1 MNRKS
6 MNRLFCS
13 LSLIALAVSGCGG
26 GTAQDKTS
34 LAPAPSISGDASSV
48 QPIGGGK
55 PVTLKVFQ
63 INAGITDQEFQ
74 ENFVSAVKK
83 KFPNVTMELVRNG
96 KGTTKEELMTTG
108 QFPDIILT
116 TSWDMVQFQDAGL
129 LTDLNEYIKKTSFDL
144 NRYEK
149 NTVDSIKLY
158 SDRGELFALPYSF
171 NFEVLYY
178 NKSIFDKTGIPY
190 PKDGMT
196 WEEVIALGKK
206 VTAAD
211 PNIRAIDPNGLR
223 WVAQSFLVPFVDPKT
238 EKAALGT
245 DDWKY
250 LYELFKAIEDIPDD
264 KKTKKGVQGFEK
276 DQTLAMYA
284 SSGGRIGEIEELA
297 KQGIRLDWDMV
308 TFPLRQGHPS
318 KEVATQAHVLAV
330 SSTAKSKDDA
340 FQVISF
346 LTTDK
351 EIQTRLAKGGAVPAI
366 KDAEAR
372 SHFGQDFKTLQG
384 KNVQAI
390 FKNVYGTMGKPTR
403 YDDVVKTAVQS
414 ALDKMIKDK
423 LDVNTTIRYAQEAAD
438 KAIEAEKART
448 K

>member
-1 MNRKS
+1 MNRKQ
-6 MNRLFCS
+6 MNRIVCS
-13 LSLIALAVSGCGG
+13 LPLVALAVSGCSGG
-26 GTAQDKTS
+26 SNQANPS
-34 LAPAPSISGDASSV
+34 SAPTPSASGDASAAK
-48 QPIGGGK
+48 PIADGK
-55 PVTLKVFQ
+55 AVTLKVFQ
-63 INAGITDQEFQ
+63 MNAGITDQEFQ
-74 ENFVSAVKK
+74 ENFVDAVKK
-83 KFPNVTMELVRNG
+83 KFPNVTMELVRSG
-96 KGTTKEELMTTG
+96 KGTTKEDLMTTG
-108 QFPDIILT
+108 QFPEIILT
-116 TSWDMVQFQDAGL
+116 TSWDMVQFQDASL
-129 LTDLNEYIKKTSFDL
+129 LTDLNEYVRKSNFDL
-144 NRYEK
+144 NQYEK
-149 NTVDSIKLY
+149 NTIDSIKLY

-178 NKSIFDKTGIPY
+178 NKSIFDKSGIPY

-196 WEEVIALGKK
+196 WEDVIALGKK
-206 VTAAD
+206 LTAAD
-211 PNIRAIDPNGLR
+211 PTIRAIDPNGLR
-223 WVAQSFLVPFVDPKT
+223 WIAQSFLVPFVDPKT
-238 EKAALGT
+238 EKAAVST

-250 LYELFKAIEDIPDD
+250 LFEMFKAIEDIPDD
-264 KKTKKGVQGFEK
+264 KKTKKGVAGFEK

-284 SSGGRIGEIEELA
+284 SSGGRIGEIEDLS
-297 KQGIRLDWDMV
+297 KQGINLNWDMV

-340 FQVISF
+340 FRVISY

-372 SHFGQDFKTLQG
+372 SQFGKDFKTLQG

-414 ALDKMIKDK
+414 ALDKMIKEK
-423 LDVNTTIRYAQEAAD
+423 LDVNTTIRFAQETAD
-438 KAIEAEKART
+438 KAIEAEKAR
-448 K
+448 KK